1 MIIKSLSRK
10 SRSFRP
16 GSRRGMGPFASL
28 ARYMNR
34 GIQDEDGK
42 AVLWHNFYG
51 SERTKEDE
59 ILREFEANASHLKER
74 ANGNVLYHEILSFSR
89 GHELDDEKLF
99 RAVSDIGQE
108 YLSERAPRSLA
119 YGVIHRDTD
128 HIHLHLMIS
137 SNAVG
142 KSERVRL
149 SKREFAE
156 VQKRVER
163 FALTRYPEL
172 AQTKIYDKERS
183 PERLKTD
190 AREQAMKTRSREPS
204 RKETLK
210 ARLHSL
216 FERASNFKEL
226 AELAKAEGFNF
237 YQRGKSVGVVVRDPD
252 GQERKH
258 RLSTLGVEA
267 HYEMTN
273 RRLAEPAKKP
283 ERTRQEPPKAAPEP
297 ERAHGPKPEGVPM
310 PEPQQEPA
318 MPEHPELTA
327 LEREIADLL
336 SKVPGVKNPGA
347 PEKEPPPKERPRKD
361 APERPKAPPGRE
373 RDDDR

>member
-16 GSRRGMGPFASL
+16 GSRGGLGPFASL

-34 GIQDEDGK
+34 GIEDEEGR

-51 SERTKEDE
+51 SERTREDE
-59 ILREFEANASHLKER
+59 IILEFEKNARLLKER
-74 ANGNVLYHEILSFSR
+74 SNGNVLYHEILSFSR
-89 GHELDDEKLF
+89 GHELKDEELF
-99 RAVSDIGQE
+99 RVVADIGQE
-108 YLSERAPRSLA
+108 YLSERASRQLA

-137 SNAVG
+137 SNPVG
-142 KSERVRL
+142 KTERVRL

-163 FALTRYPEL
+163 FALARYPEL
-172 AQTKIYDKERS
+172 AQTKIYDRERA

-190 AREQAMKTRSREPS
+190 AREQALKSRTHEPS
-204 RKETLK
+204 RKEALK

-216 FERASNFKEL
+216 FERASTFKEL

-237 YQRGKSVGVVVRDPD
+237 YQRGKSVGVSVRDPD

-273 RRLAEPAKKP
+273 RRLAEPAKAQERNRP
-283 ERTRQEPPKAAPEP
+283 EQPRPAPEP
-297 ERAHGPKPEGVPM
+297 ESVKT
-310 PEPQQEPA
+310 PEPKVEEAPSRQNPT
-318 MPEHPELTA
+318 P
-327 LEREIADLL
+327 LEREISDIL
-336 SKVPGVKNPGA
+336 SRVRGVNDQ
-347 PEKEPPPKERPRKD
+347 ERPPKE
-361 APERPKAPPGRE
+361 APERPKEPPGRD

>member
-1 MIIKSLSRK
+1 
-10 SRSFRP
+10 
-16 GSRRGMGPFASL
+16 
-28 ARYMNR
+28 MNR
-34 GIQDEDGK
+34 GIEDEEGK

-51 SERTKEDE
+51 SERMREDE
-59 ILREFEANASHLKER
+59 IIQEFEKNARLLKER
-74 ANGNVLYHEILSFSR
+74 SNGNVLYHEILSFSR
-89 GHELDDEKLF
+89 GHELKDEELF
-99 RAVSDIGQE
+99 RVVADIGQE
-108 YLSERAPRSLA
+108 YLSERASRQLA

-137 SNAVG
+137 SNPVG
-142 KSERVRL
+142 KTERVRL
-149 SKREFAE
+149 SKKEFSE

-163 FALTRYPEL
+163 FALARYPEL
-172 AQTKIYDKERS
+172 AQTKIYDRERA

-190 AREQAMKTRSREPS
+190 AREQALKSRTHEPS
-204 RKETLK
+204 RKEALK

-216 FERASNFKEL
+216 FERASTFKEL

-237 YQRGKSVGVVVRDPD
+237 YQRGKSVGVSVRDPD

-283 ERTRQEPPKAAPEP
+283 ERPKEPPKAAPAAERAHRPEP
-297 ERAHGPKPEGVPM
+297 ERVRM
-310 PEPQQEPA
+310 PERQQEPA
-318 MPEHPELTA
+318 KPERPEPTA

-336 SKVPGVKNPGA
+336 SKVPGMKDPEA
-347 PEKEPPPKERPRKD
+347 PEKEPPPKERPPKE
-361 APERPKAPPGRE
+361 APERPKTPPARE

>member
-1 MIIKSLSRK
+1 
-10 SRSFRP
+10 
-16 GSRRGMGPFASL
+16 
-28 ARYMNR
+28 MNR
-34 GIQDEDGK
+34 GIEDEEGK

-51 SERTKEDE
+51 SERTREDE
-59 ILREFEANASHLKER
+59 IIQEFEKNARLLKER
-74 ANGNVLYHEILSFSR
+74 SNGNVLYHEILSFSR
-89 GHELDDEKLF
+89 GHELKDEELF
-99 RAVSDIGQE
+99 RVVADIGQE
-108 YLSERAPRSLA
+108 YLSERASRQLA

-137 SNAVG
+137 SNPVG
-142 KSERVRL
+142 KTERVRL
-149 SKREFAE
+149 SKKEFAE

-163 FALTRYPEL
+163 FALARYPEL
-172 AQTKIYDKERS
+172 AQTKIYDRERA

-190 AREQAMKTRSREPS
+190 AREQALKSRTHEPS
-204 RKETLK
+204 RKEALK

-216 FERASNFKEL
+216 FERASTFKEL

-237 YQRGKSVGVVVRDPD
+237 YQRGKSVGVAVRDPD
-252 GQERKH
+252 GQERRH

-273 RRLAEPAKKP
+273 RRLAELARRP
-283 ERTRQEPPKAAPEP
+283 ERARQEPPKAAPAAEGAHRPEP
-297 ERAHGPKPEGVPM
+297 ERVRM

-318 MPEHPELTA
+318 KRERPEPTA

-336 SKVPGVKNPGA
+336 SKVPGMKDPEA
-347 PEKEPPPKERPRKD
+347 PEKEPPPKERPPKE
-361 APERPKAPPGRE
+361 APERPKQPPGRD